1 MTRAL
6 RLALLLVCFVLP
18 ASPAAAATFTVATT
32 GDGQDTDPGNGLCAT
47 GGGACTLR
55 AALQEAA
62 GLAGADTVTVPSGT
76 YALDAALGE
85 LVADSTVTVDG
96 AGART
101 TILQAGAN
109 RRVLQATGNLTLRG
123 VTVTGG
129 TPTGTSVLR
138 GGGILVSAGD
148 VTLERVTV
156 RNNTAASET
165 HANGGGVA
173 SSGGSL
179 TILDSTISDNL
190 AIGRVGGSSGGSGTG
205 GGVYAGA
212 PTTIRRSTISG
223 NVAQN
228 VGAGQFASGGGVA
241 VGTNV
246 TLDHVSVVGNSAT
259 TFGGSSGFRQGG
271 NVYASNGTTLTIGG
285 SILANG
291 QASQGPN
298 CYAPGTVTESARN
311 LADNTDCLGA
321 GSLRNTNPKLGAL
334 VDNGGGTDTRRPAAD
349 SPALNA
355 ATTCGAR
362 SADQRGNALKAG
374 GSCDLGAVELG
385 ADRAVTVQASKTA
398 AAAGE
403 DVTVI
408 ATLTNAGADEAAETL
423 TLELP
428 AGAVATAA
436 TTTAGTCVTG
446 ATVTCT
452 PGTLGRNAGAT
463 IIATVRATGDAMT
476 ITARRGG
483 ALPDQVAANDA
494 ASVAIAGLGTSAGPT
509 PGGGN
514 GGGGPDTGTGGGSTT
529 AKDVAAPALT
539 GLKLVG
545 RASVRRG
552 AKLRFTL
559 SEAATVRI
567 TAERKVRV
575 RGKTRYVKLATTTA
589 KGRRGTNTVTIPK
602 QVLKT
607 GSVRFTAVATD
618 AAGNRSTPRPL
629 GAKIRR
635 R

>member
-18 ASPAAAATFTVATT
+18 ASPAAAATFTVTTT
-32 GDGQDTDPGNGLCAT
+32 GDGQDTDPGNGACVT
-47 GGGACTLR
+47 GGGACSLR

-62 GLAGADTVTVPSGT
+62 GLAGADTVSVPSGT

-123 VTVTGG
+123 VTITGG
-129 TPTGTSVLR
+129 TPTGTSILR
-138 GGGILVSAGD
+138 GGGILVTSGD

-156 RNNTAASET
+156 RGNTAASET
-165 HANGGGVA
+165 HATGGGVA
-173 SSGGSL
+173 AAGGSL

-190 AIGRVGGSSGGSGTG
+190 AIGRVGNSSGGSGTG
-205 GGVYAGA
+205 GGVYAAA
-212 PTTIRRSTISG
+212 PTTIRRSTIAN

-228 VGAGQFASGGGVA
+228 VGAGQFGAGGGLALAANATVDH
-241 VGTNV
+241 V
-246 TLDHVSVVGNSAT
+246 TLAGNTAS

-271 NVYASNGTTLTIGG
+271 NVYVSNGTTLTIGG
-285 SILANG
+285 SILASG

-298 CYAPGTVTESARN
+298 CFAYGTVVEPARN
-311 LADNTDCLGA
+311 LADNADCLGA

-334 VDNGGGTDTRRPAAD
+334 VDNGGTTDTRRPAAD

-374 GSCDLGAVELG
+374 GACDLGAVELG
-385 ADRAVTVQASKTA
+385 ADRAVTVQASKAA

-436 TTTAGTCVTG
+436 TTTAGSCATG
-446 ATVTCT
+446 STVTCAL
-452 PGTLGRNAGAT
+452 GTLGRNAGAT

-483 ALPDQVAANDA
+483 ALPDQAAANDA
-494 ASVAIAGLGTSAGPT
+494 AIIAVAGLGTAAGPT
-509 PGGGN
+509 PGGGT
-514 GGGGPDTGTGGGSTT
+514 GGGSDPGTGGGSTT
-529 AKDVAAPALT
+529 AKDVVAPTLT
-539 GLKLVG
+539 SLKLVG
-545 RASVRRG
+545 RASLRRG

-567 TAERKVRV
+567 TAERKVRA

-602 QVLKT
+602 QALKT

-618 AAGNRSTPRPL
+618 AAGNRSKPRPL
-629 GAKIRR
+629 GAKVRR

>member
-18 ASPAAAATFTVATT
+18 ASPAAAATFTVTTT
-32 GDGQDTDPGNGLCAT
+32 GDGQDSDPGNGVCVT
-47 GGGACTLR
+47 GGGACSLR

-62 GLAGADTVTVPSGT
+62 GLAGADTVSVPSGT

-123 VTVTGG
+123 VTITGG

-156 RNNTAASET
+156 RGNTAASET
-165 HANGGGVA
+165 NATGGGVA
-173 SSGGSL
+173 AAGGSL

-190 AIGRVGGSSGGSGTG
+190 AIGRVGNSSGGSGTG
-205 GGVYAGA
+205 GGVYVAA
-212 PTTIRRSTISG
+212 PTTIRRSTIAN

-228 VGAGQFASGGGVA
+228 IGAGQFGSGGGLALAANATVDH
-241 VGTNV
+241 V
-246 TLDHVSVVGNSAT
+246 TLVGNTAS

-271 NVYASNGTTLTIGG
+271 NVYVSNGTTLTIGG
-285 SILANG
+285 SILASG

-298 CYAPGTVTESARN
+298 CYAYGTVTEPARN
-311 LADNTDCLGA
+311 LADTSDCLGA
-321 GSLRNTNPKLGAL
+321 GSLRNVNPKLGAL
-334 VDNGGGTDTRRPAAD
+334 TDNGGQTDTRRPAAD

-355 ATTCGAR
+355 GSSCGAR

-374 GSCDLGAVELG
+374 GTCDLGAVELG
-385 ADRAVTVQASKTA
+385 ADRSVLVQASKAA

-408 ATLTNAGADEAAETL
+408 ATLTNAGADEAAETV

-428 AGAVATAA
+428 AGAVATTA
-436 TTTAGTCVTG
+436 TTTAGACTTG
-446 ATVTCT
+446 AAVTCNV
-452 PGTLGRNAGAT
+452 GTLGRNAGAT
-463 IIATVRATGDAMT
+463 VIATVRATGAAMT
-476 ITARRGG
+476 VTARRGG
-483 ALPDQVAANDA
+483 TLPDHTAANDA
-494 ASVAIAGLGTSAGPT
+494 ASVAIAGLGVPAGGT
-509 PGGGN
+509 PS
-514 GGGGPDTGTGGGSTT
+514 GGGGGETGTGGGSTT
-529 AKDVAAPALT
+529 AKDVVAPSLT

-545 RASVRRG
+545 RATLRRG
-552 AKLRFTL
+552 AKLRFSL
-559 SEAATVRI
+559 SEAASVRI
-567 TAERKVRV
+567 TAERKVRS

-589 KGRRGTNTVTIPK
+589 KGKRGVNTVTIPK
-602 QVLKT
+602 RVLKT

-618 AAGNRSTPRPL
+618 AAGNRATPRPL

>member
-18 ASPAAAATFTVATT
+18 ASPAAAATFTVTTT
-32 GDGQDTDPGNGLCAT
+32 GDGQDTDPGNGVCVT
-47 GGGACTLR
+47 GGGACSLR

-62 GLAGADTVTVPSGT
+62 GLAGADTVSLPSGT

-85 LVADSTVTVDG
+85 LLADSTVTVDG

-123 VTVTGG
+123 VTITGG
-129 TPTGTSVLR
+129 TPTGTSILR
-138 GGGILVSAGD
+138 GGGILVTSGD

-156 RNNTAASET
+156 RGNTAASET
-165 HANGGGVA
+165 HATGGGVA
-173 SSGGSL
+173 AAGGSL

-190 AIGRVGGSSGGSGTG
+190 AIGRVGNSSGGSGTG
-205 GGVYAGA
+205 GGVYAAA
-212 PTTIRRSTISG
+212 PTTIRRSTIAN

-228 VGAGQFASGGGVA
+228 VGAGQFGAGGGLALAANATVDH
-241 VGTNV
+241 V
-246 TLDHVSVVGNSAT
+246 TLAGNTAS

-271 NVYASNGTTLTIGG
+271 NVYVSNGTTLTIGG
-285 SILANG
+285 SILASG

-298 CYAPGTVTESARN
+298 CFAYGTVVEPARN
-311 LADNTDCLGA
+311 LADNADCLGA

-334 VDNGGGTDTRRPAAD
+334 VDNGGTTDTRRPAAD

-374 GSCDLGAVELG
+374 GTCDLGAVELG
-385 ADRAVTVQASKTA
+385 ADRAVTVQASKAA

-436 TTTAGTCVTG
+436 TTTAGSCATG
-446 ATVTCT
+446 STVTCT
-452 PGTLGRNAGAT
+452 LGTLGRNAGAT

-483 ALPDQVAANDA
+483 TLPDQAAANDA
-494 ASVAIAGLGTSAGPT
+494 ASIAVAGLGTPAGPT
-509 PGGGN
+509 PGGGT
-514 GGGGPDTGTGGGSTT
+514 GGGSDPGTGGGSTT
-529 AKDVAAPALT
+529 AKDVVAPTLT
-539 GLKLVG
+539 SLKLVG

-567 TAERKVRV
+567 TAERKVRA

-589 KGRRGTNTVTIPK
+589 KGRRGTNTVTVPK
-602 QVLKT
+602 QALKT

-618 AAGNRSTPRPL
+618 AAGNRSKPRPL
-629 GAKIRR
+629 GAKVRR

>member
-18 ASPAAAATFTVATT
+18 ASPAAAATFTVTTT
-32 GDGQDTDPGNGLCAT
+32 GDGQDTDPGNGVCVT
-47 GGGACTLR
+47 GGGACSLR

-62 GLAGADTVTVPSGT
+62 GLAGADTVSLPSGT

-85 LVADSTVTVDG
+85 LLADSTVTVDG

-123 VTVTGG
+123 VTITGG
-129 TPTGTSVLR
+129 TPTGTSILR
-138 GGGILVSAGD
+138 GGGILVTSGD

-156 RNNTAASET
+156 RGNTAASET
-165 HANGGGVA
+165 HATGGGVA
-173 SSGGSL
+173 AAGGSL

-190 AIGRVGGSSGGSGTG
+190 AIGRVGNSSGGSGTG
-205 GGVYAGA
+205 GGVYAAA
-212 PTTIRRSTISG
+212 PTTIRRSTIAN

-228 VGAGQFASGGGVA
+228 VGAGQFGAGGGLALAANATVDH
-241 VGTNV
+241 V
-246 TLDHVSVVGNSAT
+246 TLAGNTAS

-271 NVYASNGTTLTIGG
+271 NVYVSNGTTLTIGG
-285 SILANG
+285 SILATG

-298 CYAPGTVTESARN
+298 CFAYGTVTEPARN
-311 LADNTDCLGA
+311 LADNADCLGA
-321 GSLRNTNPKLGAL
+321 GSLRNTTPKLGAL
-334 VDNGGGTDTRRPAAD
+334 VDNGGTTDTRRPAAD

-374 GSCDLGAVELG
+374 GACDLGAVELG
-385 ADRAVTVQASKTA
+385 ADRAVTVQASKAA

-436 TTTAGTCVTG
+436 TTTAGSCATG
-446 ATVTCT
+446 STVTCT
-452 PGTLGRNAGAT
+452 LGTLGRNAGAT

-483 ALPDQVAANDA
+483 TLPDQAAANDA
-494 ASVAIAGLGTSAGPT
+494 ASIAVAGLGTPAGPT
-509 PGGGN
+509 PGGGT
-514 GGGGPDTGTGGGSTT
+514 GGGSDPGTGGGSTT
-529 AKDVAAPALT
+529 AKDVVAPTLT
-539 GLKLVG
+539 SLKLVG

-567 TAERKVRV
+567 TAERKVRA

-589 KGRRGTNTVTIPK
+589 KGRRGTNTVTVPK
-602 QVLKT
+602 QALKT

-618 AAGNRSTPRPL
+618 AAGNRSKPRPL
-629 GAKIRR
+629 GAKVRR

>member
-18 ASPAAAATFTVATT
+18 ASPAAAAPFTVTTT
-32 GDGQDTDPGNGLCAT
+32 GDGQDTDPGNGVCVT
-47 GGGACTLR
+47 GGGACSLR

-62 GLAGADTVTVPSGT
+62 GLAGADTVSLPSGT

-123 VTVTGG
+123 VTITGG
-129 TPTGTSVLR
+129 TPTGTSILR
-138 GGGILVSAGD
+138 GGGILVTSGD

-156 RNNTAASET
+156 RGNTAASET
-165 HANGGGVA
+165 HATGGGVA
-173 SSGGSL
+173 AAGGSL

-190 AIGRVGGSSGGSGTG
+190 AIGRVGNSSGGSGTG
-205 GGVYAGA
+205 GGVYAAA
-212 PTTIRRSTISG
+212 PTTIRRSTIAN

-228 VGAGQFASGGGVA
+228 VGAGQFGAGGGLALAANATVDH
-241 VGTNV
+241 V
-246 TLDHVSVVGNSAT
+246 TLAGNTAS

-271 NVYASNGTTLTIGG
+271 NVYVSNGTTLTIGG
-285 SILANG
+285 SILASG

-298 CYAPGTVTESARN
+298 CFAYGTVVEPARN
-311 LADNTDCLGA
+311 LADNADCLGA

-334 VDNGGGTDTRRPAAD
+334 VDNGGTTDTRRPAAD

-374 GSCDLGAVELG
+374 GACDLGAVELG
-385 ADRAVTVQASKTA
+385 ADRAVTVQASKAA

-436 TTTAGTCVTG
+436 TTTAGSCATG
-446 ATVTCT
+446 STVTCAL
-452 PGTLGRNAGAT
+452 GTLGRNAGAT

-483 ALPDQVAANDA
+483 ALPDQAAANDA
-494 ASVAIAGLGTSAGPT
+494 AIIAVAGLGTAAGPT
-509 PGGGN
+509 PGGGT
-514 GGGGPDTGTGGGSTT
+514 GGGSDPGTGGGSTT
-529 AKDVAAPALT
+529 AKDVVAPTLT
-539 GLKLVG
+539 SLKLVG
-545 RASVRRG
+545 RASLRRG

-567 TAERKVRV
+567 TAERKVRA

-602 QVLKT
+602 QALKT

-618 AAGNRSTPRPL
+618 AAGNRSKPRPL
-629 GAKIRR
+629 GAKVRR